1 MDATMDGPR
10 LLLGTSWGANMAAQL
25 AARDTTQ
32 PYLVV
37 LESPGHLKLQAA
49 PPGACGSSQNA
60 TEPNGRAPCLELES
74 RFRRTLKRGIDR
86 ALKSIARRYELAGP
100 EEALSF
106 VKETP
111 LFDDTLNLS
120 VNIRILRDFEDL
132 RLAPAPHPA
141 TRFAVLRGAKDRI
154 RPRDITGYEQIA
166 PVITV
171 RTLDGQGHVPERDDC
186 PYVNALRDV
195 MGLLDPR
202 VQKRSCSTFLDPVP
216 GMEGGFVRRIRLGP
230 PQAGPVE

>member
-10 LLLGTSWGANMAAQL
+10 LLLGTSWGASMAAL
-25 AARDTTQ
+25 LSARDTTQ

-74 RFRRTLKRGIDR
+74 RFRRTLKRVIDR
-86 ALKSIARRYELAGP
+86 AFRIIARQFELAGP

-120 VNIRILRDFEDL
+120 VNLRILRDFEDI

-154 RPRDITGYEQIA
+154 KPRDTTGYEQIA

-171 RTLDGQGHVPERDDC
+171 RTLDGQGHVPERNDC

-230 PQAGPVE
+230 AQAAPVE